1 MYYDIPT
8 QVRFTDFEGNEFGG
22 IAWGDEIICGDCGC
36 VFDITELIHLYGAK
50 IESLPWVDISEEI
63 LGD

>member
-8 QVRFTDFEGNEFGG
+8 QVRLTDVEGNEFGG
-22 IAWGDEIICGDCGC
+22 IAWGDNIILGDCGK
-36 VFDITELIHLYGAK
+36 VYDITELIHLYGAK
-50 IESLPWVDISEEI
+50 IETLPWVDISEEI